1 MFRTFWKFV
10 GVAVMALAVSA
21 PVSHAKQ
28 RLLMGT
34 STGGGSYYVLHTEL
48 MGNIRIVDIRSQ
60 LNLQQI

>member
-28 RLLMGT
+28 RIQVINCLL
-34 STGGGSYYVLHTEL
+34 VLRFIPEYAFQRQVDAVDH
-48 MGNIRIVDIRSQ
+48 RIVQ
-60 LNLQQI
+60 

>member
-34 STGGGSYYVLHTEL
+34 STGGGSSVSYTHLTL
-48 MGNIRIVDIRSQ
+48 PTKA
-60 LNLQQI
+60 